1 MGGGG
6 GGLIGQLSRH
16 NDGSKQVV
24 QARTAKSG
32 QWREKTCFWITFVAR
47 GGRSNCTHF
56 WIYSGFSSRNHLQTM
71 QRTERQFITKVTV
84 IIVFQ

>member
-1 MGGGG
+1 MGGGGG

-32 QWREKTCFWITFVAR
+32 QWREKTYFWITFVAR
-47 GGRSNCTHF
+47 GVGQTAHIFGYTVVFHPEIICKQCKELK
-56 WIYSGFSSRNHLQTM
+56 GSSLAVH
-71 QRTERQFITKVTV
+71 
-84 IIVFQ
+84 